1 MPTNGEIAV
10 TAEEVRDVEKRLADL
25 EGPRAGARER
35 ELRRRPLGG
44 RRRATALV
52 DVGAAVIE
60 FASALADTIGRTRAE
75 VSSALETFQA
85 ADEGVSSAIDVR
97 GEG

>member
-10 TAEEVRDVEKRLADL
+10 TAEEVRNVEKRLADL
-25 EGPRAGARER
+25 EGRARE
-35 ELRRRPLGG
+35 LASASYVADLSVGDG
-44 RRRATALV
+44 ATALV

-75 VSSALETFQA
+75 VSSALDTFQA